1 MSAFVRR
8 KSIAPAICD
17 GQSRHAALKSASV
30 FLFGRVSM
38 QDYEIRLLGS
48 NTPSIHLT
56 SQASDFA
63 AIRRALR
70 LAAKADGVEVWRGF
84 DCVYAGTGNP
94 RHVTNREPE
103 AGNQILGALVSG
115 M

>member
-1 MSAFVRR
+1 
-8 KSIAPAICD
+8 
-17 GQSRHAALKSASV
+17 
-30 FLFGRVSM
+30 M

-84 DCVYAGTGNP
+84 DCVYATSRPQKPAKIP